1 MEINVYSGKPV
12 QVMPRMLLPAFLL
25 LLKLR
30 FQPAV
35 LSLFLLPPLKVPA
48 SPRAVTIIWIF
59 IIYIFYTPLS
69 NISLTRFVF
78 SLEESFIYFI
88 A

>member
-12 QVMPRMLLPAFLL
+12 QVMPRILLPVFLL

-48 SPRAVTIIWIF
+48 YPRSVTIIWMF